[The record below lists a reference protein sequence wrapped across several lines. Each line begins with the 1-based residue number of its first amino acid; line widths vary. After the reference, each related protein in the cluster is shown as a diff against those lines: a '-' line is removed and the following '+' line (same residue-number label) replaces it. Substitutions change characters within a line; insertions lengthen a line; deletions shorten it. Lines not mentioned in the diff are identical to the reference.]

1 MTRAE
6 KIKMFKEKKAF
17 IANISKA
24 FESRPAGSSIESV
37 RYEVYN
43 KWIPDHN
50 VDYFAEYIV
59 VTFVGGG
66 RSVKIVN
73 GNSNTANFRAIGT
86 LLDGGYY
93 DEVADFESILARGF
107 DEVILED

>member
-6 KIKMFKEKKAF
+6 KIKMYKEKKAF
-17 IANISKA
+17 IDNISKA
-24 FESRPAGSSIESV
+24 FEARPVGSSIESV
-37 RYEVYN
+37 RYKVYN
-43 KWIPDHN
+43 KWIPEHN
-50 VDYFAEYIV
+50 VDYFAEYVII
-59 VTFVGGG
+59 TFVGGSK
-66 RSVKIVN
+66 SVKIVN
-73 GNSNTANFRAIGT
+73 GNSNNANFRAIGA